1 MRYVCAVNG
10 VLIGALVVVS
20 WPIGVGLGIASALVW
35 AAVIYRRY
43 QDSKGCDGL

>member
-1 MRYVCAVNG
+1 MRYVAAVNG
-10 VLIGALVVVS
+10 VAIGMLTVVS
-20 WPIGVGLGIASALVW
+20 WPIGVGLGTASVLVW

>member
-1 MRYVCAVNG
+1 MRYLCMLNG
-10 VLIGALVVVS
+10 VVIGAMVVLS

-35 AAVIYRRY
+35 AAVIYRKY